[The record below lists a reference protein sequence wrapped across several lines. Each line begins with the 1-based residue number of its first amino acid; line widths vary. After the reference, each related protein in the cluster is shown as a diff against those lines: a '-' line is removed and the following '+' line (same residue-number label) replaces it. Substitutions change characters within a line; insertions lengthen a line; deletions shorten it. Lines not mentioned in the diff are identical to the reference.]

1 MEAGSFSDW
10 KLSMIVW
17 RTVVKKLHTWH
28 MADLKDYSDVCSVSD
43 VESSD
48 HVLSRFIA
56 GSFRRDDLSAW
67 PLRTTIPPLFSSI
80 LFNRVASFAPPF
92 STSGTELKMYNV
104 VGTVIEVRRISRSVY
119 REERCHNKGGERER
133 DVAKNFW
140 FLKQNFQVTRLMT
153 YLS

>member
-1 MEAGSFSDW
+1 
-10 KLSMIVW
+10 
-17 RTVVKKLHTWH
+17 

-104 VGTVIEVRRISRSVY
+104 VGTVIEVRRMYYTNVVSWNTVASLRSY
-119 REERCHNKGGERER
+119 SIPWLCRS
-133 DVAKNFW
+133 F
-140 FLKQNFQVTRLMT
+140 
-153 YLS
+153 